1 MDLDQIN
8 ELLDARRN
16 LKPKRDKRVFDVTLG
31 VYGIPYEDSTWIL
44 SDEVVEALRNHDP
57 SRTRYLLVTAT
68 DADLT
73 GIASDLVNKGVS
85 VPAGNIV
92 GEVLVIRIN
101 EIQGAGHP
109 IYQVD
114 ATIKVRKKTNLFKAL
129 KDPDTSKPFNMLA
142 LSHKREIPVLRGI
155 GSSYDNDNACDEDV
169 VCSTRS
175 ITVDKVLFWY
185 TTPY

>member
-8 ELLDARRN
+8 ELLEARRN

-44 SDEVVEALRNHDP
+44 SDEVVETLKNYDP
-57 SRTRYLLVTAT
+57 AKTRYMLITAT
-68 DADLT
+68 IDDIVD
-73 GIASDLVNKGVS
+73 IASGVINGGTA
-85 VPAGNIV
+85 VPAAHIV
-92 GEVLVIRIN
+92 GEVLDIRVT

-129 KDPDTSKPFNMLA
+129 KDPDTSKPFNMSA
-142 LSHKREIPVLRGI
+142 LSHKRETPVLRGT
-155 GSSYDNDNACDEDV
+155 GHSYDDDNACDEDV
-169 VCSTRS
+169 VCGTRS
-175 ITVDKVLFWY
+175 ITVHKVLFWY
-185 TTPY
+185 TSPF

>member
-8 ELLDARRN
+8 ELLEARRN
-16 LKPKRDKRVFDVTLG
+16 LKPKRDKRVFEVTLG

-44 SDEVVEALRNHDP
+44 SNKVVETLKNYDP
-57 SRTRYLLVTAT
+57 SRTRYMLVSAMI
-68 DADLT
+68 DDVVD
-73 GIASDLVNKGVS
+73 IASGFINGGLS
-85 VPAGNIV
+85 VPAEHIV
-92 GEVLVIRIN
+92 GEVLDIRVI

-129 KDPDTSKPFNMLA
+129 KDHDTSAVFSLSA
-142 LSHKREIPVLRGI
+142 LSAMRQAPVLRGI
-155 GSSYDNDNACDEDV
+155 GPDYDEDNARDEDV
-169 VCSTRS
+169 VCYARS
-175 ITVDKVLFWY
+175 IAVDKVLFWY